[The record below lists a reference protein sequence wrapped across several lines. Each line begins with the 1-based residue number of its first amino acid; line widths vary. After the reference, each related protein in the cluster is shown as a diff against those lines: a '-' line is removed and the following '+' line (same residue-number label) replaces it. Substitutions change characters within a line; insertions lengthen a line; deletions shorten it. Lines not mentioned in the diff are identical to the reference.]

1 MENKEKVLEKSLE
14 EITAVGIKNLKTE
27 IKSINENDIVLG
39 FTIEDKIVEKVEGTF
54 SYKEFGEE
62 KDSESLPEKEESSEE
77 DSDGQA
83 QGGEEATTFTQ
94 SVIETVENLTLTEGN
109 KSKNEWNLKGLDKGG
124 LYKGDVKVSIYGKE
138 ETYRVTLR
146 KINEEKKVS
155 IEGIKIEGSG
165 ASNVGDQEVSQD
177 DGGVENSGQ
186 AVALESK
193 TYTITLSSI
202 KINGTLLNNKIV
214 ELKSEKYGIIKKQE
228 KVKNSNTYEFT
239 INKEIEDKEIFDVI
253 IKNPSEE
260 KEKSEDIIVTTQ
272 IILIKSEES
281 GVQTFGGEN
290 PNKIEGKQV
299 SSSFKSTGVNTGELS
314 INDKSI
320 LTKLE
325 PDSKKWSTILKL
337 NSGSIQNITL
347 KNEDSPKEGKNEA
360 LFIITFNGKTPMGK
374 ISWSFGKLKGETYN
388 PIIEALN
395 FVNNPKIVRNGSSFR
410 LEVKFND
417 LIPAGE
423 KIELINDGK
432 IIDSEKITIDNFK
445 TGNYILKSNVKTGN
459 YRGAYEAGINV
470 NINPIGITIRD
481 NKLNVVGSAEVLI
494 ETSFFDEKDKQNV
507 KGGSLKYKEKG
518 SSGDFIEIN
527 LSSEEVKQKYLVKR
541 VEGLR
546 EGIYYEFLAQYLC
559 VNKEKQEAES
569 LVRIFSNTIEILI
582 PKKQDENKKDEIKI
596 EVDKENSEQIED
608 GISIKIPS
616 NISIDKEK
624 NIEAGVFKYKDKNG
638 NIVTQ
643 SKEEFSNVTVKFEG
657 EKMIIDGLVP
667 GKKYDEITVDYVDK
681 DGKIKSLTLKD
692 IVVEPQSKL
701 DEYLPNVYD
710 SVFSREA
717 DEAGYHYHLD
727 RLESG
732 ETSIRDFLRSII
744 DGEEFGQN
752 KDLGE
757 KVDDLYSAIVGRDS
771 DEEGKKF
778 WMEEYNKT
786 LNECGSDKE
795 ALKII
800 VDRMVNE
807 NELKEIAEK
816 LDVKW

>member
-1 MENKEKVLEKSLE
+1 MKNKEKVLEKSLE
-14 EITAVGIKNLKTE
+14 EITAVEIKNLKTE
-27 IKSINENDIVLG
+27 IKSVNENHIVLG
-39 FTIEDKIVEKVEGTF
+39 FTIEDKIVETVEGTF

-77 DSDGQA
+77 EMGGQA
-83 QGGEEATTFTQ
+83 QVGEGVTTFTQ
-94 SVIETVENLTLTEGN
+94 SVTETVDKLKLTEGN
-109 KSKNEWNLKGLDKGG
+109 KSKNEWNLKGLDKVG

-138 ETYRVTLR
+138 ETYKITLR

-155 IEGIKIEGSG
+155 IEEIKIDSSVSSDVE
-165 ASNVGDQEVSQD
+165 VQESVQV

-186 AVALESK
+186 EASPESK
-193 TYTITLSSI
+193 IHTLTLSNI
-202 KINGTLLNNKIV
+202 KVNNKTLLNNEIV

-228 KVKNSNTYEFT
+228 KVKNSNTYEFAIT
-239 INKEIEDKEIFDVI
+239 GELVDKEIFDVI
-253 IKNPSEE
+253 IKNKSEK
-260 KEKSEDIIVTTQ
+260 KEKSEDILATTQ
-272 IILIKSEES
+272 IILIKNEIKLEES
-281 GVQTFGGEN
+281 EEN

-299 SSSFKSTGVNTGELS
+299 FSSFKSTGANTGELS

-325 PDSKKWSTILKL
+325 PNSQKWSTILKL
-337 NSGSIQNITL
+337 NSGSVQNITL

-360 LFIITFNGKTPMGK
+360 LFIIIFNGKTPMGK

-481 NKLNVVGSAEVLI
+481 NKLNIVGSAEVLI

-546 EGIYYEFLAQYLC
+546 EGIYY
-559 VNKEKQEAES
+559 
-569 LVRIFSNTIEILI
+569 
-582 PKKQDENKKDEIKI
+582 
-596 EVDKENSEQIED
+596 
-608 GISIKIPS
+608 
-616 NISIDKEK
+616 
-624 NIEAGVFKYKDKNG
+624 
-638 NIVTQ
+638 
-643 SKEEFSNVTVKFEG
+643 
-657 EKMIIDGLVP
+657 
-667 GKKYDEITVDYVDK
+667 
-681 DGKIKSLTLKD
+681 
-692 IVVEPQSKL
+692 
-701 DEYLPNVYD
+701 
-710 SVFSREA
+710 
-717 DEAGYHYHLD
+717 
-727 RLESG
+727 
-732 ETSIRDFLRSII
+732 
-744 DGEEFGQN
+744 
-752 KDLGE
+752 
-757 KVDDLYSAIVGRDS
+757 
-771 DEEGKKF
+771 
-778 WMEEYNKT
+778 
-786 LNECGSDKE
+786 
-795 ALKII
+795 
-800 VDRMVNE
+800 
-807 NELKEIAEK
+807 
-816 LDVKW
+816 